1 MKERKFKMK
10 RKLLLLLC
18 AATCV
23 LSLLTACEKD
33 KETGSQGNGNSN
45 VKKESSEEQA
55 ENQKTLSSVFSM
67 DNNAIWYFVD
77 TSESNTKNLGKDSYP
92 DEYYIFSDGEL
103 TYYYFSDETVPYS
116 LGELSQMTDDEIIT
130 ALESMSSES
139 PDNSNR
145 QSERLEACNQTIALM
160 EQVSEYSEQI
170 DSMLPTYGL
179 SGTVSDAKALLEQC
193 KSILESTNESD
204 TGTTYSLKGFALY
217 TDSTGN
223 NVLSEDIAYGYIRSL
238 SPSDRVNFDFEGFN
252 DELSHV
258 LSALENQETD
268 IEQLMILLA
277 PLCNVENQGDIILE
291 GDQAKHISYIEDI
304 SGGLT
309 NAQVYDSYFG
319 GYRCKDGY
327 LVTKTDEKT
336 TFVLD
341 SLDTPNI
348 VIDPKSDDW
357 VEE

>member
-1 MKERKFKMK
+1 MK

-23 LSLLTACEKD
+23 LLLTACGKD
-33 KETGSQGNGNSN
+33 KETGGEGIG
-45 VKKESSEEQA
+45 K
-55 ENQKTLSSVFSM
+55 QKTLSSVFSM

-77 TSESNTKNLGKDSYP
+77 TSESSKKNLGKDSYP
-92 DEYYIFSDGEL
+92 DEYYIFNNGEL

-116 LGELSQMTDDEIIT
+116 LGELSQMTDEEIIT
-130 ALESMSSES
+130 LLESMSNES
-139 PDNSNR
+139 SDNSNR
-145 QSERLEACNQTIALM
+145 QSEKLEACNQTIALM

-170 DSMLPTYGL
+170 DSMLPLHGY

-193 KSILESTNESD
+193 KGILESTNESD
-204 TGTTYSLKGFALY
+204 TGRIYSLKGFALY

-223 NVLSEDIAYGYIRSL
+223 NVMSEDIAYGYIRSL

-252 DELSHV
+252 EA
-258 LSALENQETD
+258 LSATLEELEVNLAEMEEYYENLQDDSYQYEDEQRLMEPLMLLMTD
-268 IEQLMILLA
+268 
-277 PLCNVENQGDIILE
+277 LCDVENQGNIIWEEQAE
-291 GDQAKHISYIEDI
+291 GISYIEDI

-309 NAQVYDSYFG
+309 NTQVYDSYYG

-341 SLDTPNI
+341 NLDTPNI

>member
-1 MKERKFKMK
+1 MK

-18 AATCV
+18 AAMCV
-23 LSLLTACEKD
+23 LSLLTACGKD
-33 KETGSQGNGNSN
+33 KETGGQGNGNSN
-45 VKKESSEEQA
+45 VKKESGEEQA
-55 ENQKTLSSVFSM
+55 ENQKTLSSVFST

-77 TSESNTKNLGKDSYP
+77 TSESHTKNLGKDSYP
-92 DEYYIFSDGEL
+92 HEYYIFNNGEL
-103 TYYYFSDETVPYS
+103 TYYGFADETVPYS
-116 LGELSQMTDDEIIT
+116 LGELSQMTDAEIIT
-130 ALESMSSES
+130 ALEAIRNESSDDS
-139 PDNSNR
+139 DT
-145 QSERLEACNQTIALM
+145 QSKELEACNQTIALM

-170 DSMLPTYGL
+170 DSMLPEYGI

-204 TGTTYSLKGFALY
+204 TGITDSLKGFALY

-238 SPSDRVNFDFEGFN
+238 SPSGRVDFNFEEFNGSLSSVFENYG
-252 DELSHV
+252 D
-258 LSALENQETD
+258 D
-268 IEQLMILLA
+268 IQSLTGTLAHLLA
-277 PLCNVENQGDIILE
+277 PLCDVENQGDIIRE
-291 GDQAKHISYIEDI
+291 EQTERISYIEDI
-304 SGGLT
+304 SSGLT
-309 NAQVYDSYFG
+309 NAQVYDSYYG

-327 LVTKTDEKT
+327 LVTRTDENT
-336 TFVLD
+336 IFVLD

>member
-1 MKERKFKMK
+1 MK

-18 AATCV
+18 VVTCL
-23 LSLLTACEKD
+23 LSLLTACGKD

-45 VKKESSEEQA
+45 AKKESSEEQA
-55 ENQKTLSSVFSM
+55 ENQKTLSSVFST

-77 TSESNTKNLGKDSYP
+77 TSESSTKNLGKDSYP
-92 DEYYIFSDGEL
+92 YDYYIFNNGEL
-103 TYYYFSDETVPYS
+103 TYYSFSEATVPYS
-116 LGELSQMTDDEIIT
+116 LGELSQMTDEEIIT
-130 ALESMSSES
+130 ALEAIRSES
-139 PDNSNR
+139 SNNSDG
-145 QSERLEACNQTIALM
+145 QSKKLEECNQTIALM

-170 DSMLPTYGL
+170 NSMLPEFGI
-179 SGTVSDAKALLEQC
+179 SGTFSDAKAHLEQC

-238 SPSDRVNFDFEGFN
+238 SPTGRVNFDFEGFN
-252 DELSHV
+252 EELSYV
-258 LSALENQETD
+258 LEHDGYQEID
-268 IEQLMILLA
+268 IEWLTQLLM
-277 PLCNVENQGDIILE
+277 PLCDVENQGDIIREEQAE
-291 GDQAKHISYIEDI
+291 GISYIEDI

-309 NAQVYDSYFG
+309 NAQVYDSYYG

-327 LVTKTDEKT
+327 LVTRTDENT
-336 TFVLD
+336 IFVLD

-357 VEE
+357 MEE

>member
-1 MKERKFKMK
+1 MK

-18 AATCV
+18 AATC
-23 LSLLTACEKD
+23 LLLLTACGKD
-33 KETGSQGNGNSN
+33 KETGGEGIG
-45 VKKESSEEQA
+45 K
-55 ENQKTLSSVFSM
+55 QKTLSSVFSM

-77 TSESNTKNLGKDSYP
+77 TSESHTKNLGKDSYP
-92 DEYYIFSDGEL
+92 HEYYIFNNGEL

-116 LGELSQMTDDEIIT
+116 LGELSQMTDEEIIT

-160 EQVSEYSEQI
+160 EQISEYSEQI
-170 DSMLPTYGL
+170 DSMLPLYGY

-193 KSILESTNESD
+193 KSILESTNEND
-204 TGTTYSLKGFALY
+204 TGTTDSLKGFALY

-223 NVLSEDIAYGYIRSL
+223 NVLSENIAYGYIRSL
-238 SPSDRVNFDFEGFN
+238 NPSDRVNFDFEGFN
-252 DELSHV
+252 EA
-258 LSALENQETD
+258 LSATLEELEVNLAEMEEYYENHQDDSYRYED
-268 IEQLMILLA
+268 EKRIMEPLVLLMA
-277 PLCNVENQGDIILE
+277 PLCDVENQGDIIRE
-291 GDQAKHISYIEDI
+291 EQTERISYIEDI
-304 SGGLT
+304 SSGLT
-309 NAQVYDSYFG
+309 NAQVYDSYYG

-327 LVTKTDEKT
+327 LVTRTDENT
-336 TFVLD
+336 IFVLD

-348 VIDPKSDDW
+348 EIDPKSDDW